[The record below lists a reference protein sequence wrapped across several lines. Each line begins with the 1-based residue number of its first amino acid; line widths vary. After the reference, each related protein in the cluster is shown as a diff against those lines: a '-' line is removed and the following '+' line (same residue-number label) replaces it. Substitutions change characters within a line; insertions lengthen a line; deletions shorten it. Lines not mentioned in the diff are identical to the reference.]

1 MVVWETQLIYNGIQE
16 AQTGAIVQGLYN
28 LGEGVHGFS
37 VPLDSWVLL
46 ARLLGNEEH
55 HCAND
60 LRIDPSSVVDNF
72 FTLFHLAAYF
82 YEQLLV
88 SLVLLRVLLFVIVSM
103 SPGEVLKVLS
113 QPHGQQ
119 AASVVR

>member
-1 MVVWETQLIYNGIQE
+1 MVVWETQLIYNSIQE
-16 AQTGAIVQGLYN
+16 AQSGAVVQRLNN

-37 VPLDSWVLL
+37 MPLDSWVLL

-55 HCAND
+55 HCAYH
-60 LRIDPSSVVDNF
+60 LRIDPPPVVNNF
-72 FTLFHLAAYF
+72 FTLFHLTAYF

-113 QPHGQQ
+113 
-119 AASVVR
+119 

>member
-1 MVVWETQLIYNGIQE
+1 MVVGETQLIYNGIQE
-16 AQTGAIVQGLYN
+16 AQPGAVVQGLYN

-46 ARLLGNEEH
+46 AGLLSNEEH
-55 HCAND
+55 HGAYN

-72 FTLFHLAAYF
+72 FTLFHLTAYF
-82 YEQLLV
+82 HEQLLV
-88 SLVLLRVLLFVIVSM
+88 SLILLRVLLFVIVSM

-119 AASVVR
+119 AASIIR